1 MKTKPKPKK
10 PKLPPDADGKGMN
23 EQRSDWVLV
32 VLDKFKNL
40 TGNDSDLSTVS
51 DFLADLGHYCDRH
64 ELSLGELLQ
73 NAKMHYGA
81 ETQDEGTQFNF
92 L

>member
-10 PKLPPDADGKGMN
+10 PKHYNGRED
-23 EQRSDWVLV
+23 QCTV
-32 VLDKFKNL
+32 V
-40 TGNDSDLSTVS
+40 G

-73 NAKMHYGA
+73 KAKMHYEA
-81 ETQDEGTQFNF
+81 ETKNEGTQFNF